1 MSKPASS
8 RNQTIMFSSL
18 MKLLIKL
25 LIAISWICH
34 LSNPTEKDAIANLLI
49 RLYIEAISR
58 LAVISA
64 NFLSI

>member
-1 MSKPASS
+1 
-8 RNQTIMFSSL
+8 

-25 LIAISWICH
+25 LIAISKICH

-49 RLYIEAISR
+49 RLYTEAISR

>member
-8 RNQTIMFSSL
+8 SNQTIMFSSL

-25 LIAISWICH
+25 LIAISKICH

-64 NFLSI
+64 KFLSI

>member
-1 MSKPASS
+1 
-8 RNQTIMFSSL
+8 
-18 MKLLIKL
+18 MKLLMKL

-64 NFLSI
+64 KFLSI